1 MLDAMLRSATHR
13 YAPRCHAT
21 PSLTE
26 PLLPMPTGP
35 KGQKRPRDTN
45 QLAKL
50 MVDILTGEVEDRE
63 RTPEE
68 RGVDPAASAMGKK
81 GGPARAASMTPE
93 RRAEIAK
100 RAAEKRWSK

>member
-1 MLDAMLRSATHR
+1 
-13 YAPRCHAT
+13 
-21 PSLTE
+21 
-26 PLLPMPTGP
+26 MPKKP
-35 KGQKRPRDTN
+35 KSIQRPRDTN

-63 RTPEE
+63 PTPEE
-68 RGVDPAASAMGKK
+68 RGLDPAASAMGKK

-100 RAAEKRWSK
+100 KAAAKRWGNNATFS